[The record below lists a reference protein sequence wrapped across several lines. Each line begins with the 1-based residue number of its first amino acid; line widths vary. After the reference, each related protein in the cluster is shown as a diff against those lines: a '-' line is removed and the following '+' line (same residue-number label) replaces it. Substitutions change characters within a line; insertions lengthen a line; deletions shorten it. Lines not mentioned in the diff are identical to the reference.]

1 MSRRKSYN
9 SPGHAHFLTFSCW
22 RRQPFLLDR
31 ETRLVLVQALSEA
44 RSRERF
50 DIWAYVLMPEH
61 VHLLIRPVLKSYEMA
76 RILRW
81 IKEPVSRRVLSGWRQ
96 DDPRRLDAAADATAG
111 PITHR
116 FWQPGGG
123 FDRNLYSADRIRN
136 AIAYVEWN
144 PVRRGL
150 VPHPLDWEWSS
161 ASARSGRMD
170 VPLRVDEWKWE
181 TRPGER
187 TVHVT
192 H

>member
-9 SPGHAHFLTFSCW
+9 TPGHAHFLTFSCW

-31 ETRLVLVQALSEA
+31 ETRLAFVQALSEA

-50 DIWAYVLMPEH
+50 DVWAYALMPEH
-61 VHLLIRPVLKSYEMA
+61 VHLLIRPALESYEIA
-76 RILRW
+76 RILRR
-81 IKEPVSRRVLSGWRQ
+81 IKEPVSRRVLSGWRK
-96 DDPRRLDAAADATAG
+96 DHPLRLDVAADTTAG

-123 FDRNLYSADRIRN
+123 FDRNLYRADRVRS
-136 AIAYVEWN
+136 ALAYVEWN

-150 VPHPLDWEWSS
+150 VSHPLDWEWSS
-161 ASARSGRMD
+161 ARARSGRPD
-170 VPLRVDEWKWE
+170 VPLRVDELIWE
-181 TRPGER
+181 NRPGEKMVR
-187 TVHVT
+187 VT